1 MSPQHDY
8 VDGQFRPHF
17 ADLLAD
23 FQRRSDAAA
32 ASPTVRLDLAYGP
45 HARQRFD
52 HFPAL
57 GEAQGALLFFH
68 AGYWQSRD
76 KANFRFVAGPFQAV
90 GMHFF
95 AFNYPLCPEFSLA
108 QIEQAVMPGVAA
120 VRGALRCIGAGEL
133 PLAVAGHSAGGHLA
147 ALLALAGQAVAAPAH
162 PAAVDGVWGISGV
175 YDPEPLLGTTLN
187 ERLKLDTEAA
197 RRANMRRR
205 VRPQAPPGLWM
216 VGGAETAGFASQN
229 ADMHTAWSQ
238 AGNASR
244 CCTVAGADHFTVLA
258 SVAPGA
264 SGGPDASDAPGAF
277 EAWWA
282 EVAAFHRARHQREAA
297 RD

>member
-1 MSPQHDY
+1 MSPQHEY

-23 FQRRSDAAA
+23 LQRRSDAAA
-32 ASPTVRLDLAYGP
+32 AAPTVRLDLAYGP
-45 HARQRFD
+45 HVRQRFD

-57 GEAQGALLFFH
+57 GEARGALLFFH

-76 KANFRFVAGPFQAV
+76 KANFRFLAGPFQAV
-90 GMHFF
+90 GLHFF
-95 AFNYPLCPEFSLA
+95 AINYPLCPEFSLA
-108 QIEQAVMPGVAA
+108 QIEQAVLASVAA
-120 VRGALRCIGAGEL
+120 VRGALQPVGADEL

-147 ALLALAGQAVAAPAH
+147 ALLALAGQPVAATATADPAV
-162 PAAVDGVWGISGV
+162 VDGVWGISGV

-197 RRANMRRR
+197 RRANVSRR

-216 VGGAETAGFASQN
+216 VGGAETASFASQN
-229 ADMHTAWSQ
+229 ADMHMAWSR

-258 SVAPGA
+258 SVTPGA
-264 SGGPDASDAPGAF
+264 SGAPDASGAF

-282 EVAAFHRARHQREAA
+282 EVAAFHRARHQGAAA